1 MLKGNELIVIAKMIS
16 GEQVMA
22 CLNAEDEDHVLF
34 EYPILIRMIPSPYPN
49 RETIAAT
56 PYCQFSDDTTYVIDK
71 RNIMFIKRLHETF
84 VPHFMRFVKEYEDMA
99 GRVATKDSTPTP
111 EELFEEEEPLTVDE
125 IHRRM
130 EMLEAIAGREER
142 EEIDWDEKLKNL
154 VSGNDTKH

>member
-1 MLKGNELIVIAKMIS
+1 MLKGNEFIIIARMVN

-22 CLNAEDEDHVLF
+22 CLNAEDQDHVLL

-71 RNIMFIKRLHETF
+71 RNIMFMKRLHESF
-84 VPHFMRFVKEYEDMA
+84 VPHFLRFVKEYEDMA
-99 GRVATKDSTPTP
+99 GRVATKEATP
-111 EELFEEEEPLTVDE
+111 EELFEEEEHLTLEE
-125 IHRRM
+125 INRRM
-130 EMLEAIAGREER
+130 DMLEAIAGREER

-154 VSGNDTKH
+154 VNGNDTKH